1 MRSLLVYAALLLAA
15 AAPAPPEPDGYR
27 DDGYRTVT
35 PLTFNGR
42 AALETSAAERLWKS
56 GQAQFVDTLPLAPRP
71 VGLPEGTIWRPKP
84 RDDIPGS
91 IWLPDTGY
99 GTLAPVMEAWFRS
112 ALAEATHGDQEK
124 PLVFYCLADCW
135 MSWNAAKRA
144 QALGYAHVEWYRDGT
159 DGWQAAG
166 LPLEPRTPVPRPGE

>member
-1 MRSLLVYAALLLAA
+1 MLIAA
-15 AAPAPPEPDGYR
+15 AGVVPAEPDGFQNDDYR
-27 DDGYRTVT
+27 STT

-42 AALETSAAERLWKS
+42 PALETPAAVRLWKS
-56 GQAQFVDTLPLAPRP
+56 GEALFIDTLPRPPRP
-71 VGLPEGTIWRPKP
+71 TGLPEGTIWRPKP

-99 GTLAPVMEAWFRS
+99 GALAPVMEDYFRS
-112 ALAEATHGDQEK
+112 ALDAATKGDHTK
-124 PLVFYCLADCW
+124 LLVFYCLADCW

-144 QALGYAHVEWYRDGT
+144 RTFGYTHVEWYRDGT

-166 LPLEPRTPVPRPGE
+166 LPLEPRTPVPRPGES